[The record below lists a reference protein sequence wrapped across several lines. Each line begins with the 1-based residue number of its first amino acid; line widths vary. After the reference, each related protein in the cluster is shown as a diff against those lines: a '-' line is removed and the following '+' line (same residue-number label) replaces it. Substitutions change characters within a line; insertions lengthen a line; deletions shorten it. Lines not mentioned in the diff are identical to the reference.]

1 MYRYIIYSICL
12 SLITINLIFILVIS
26 LLKDKKKEL
35 SKREVENIAVL
46 IPARNE
52 SKVIEKLLISLVNQS
67 YKLNRSDIFVIVE
80 SKEDKTVDI
89 CEKYQVSYLIR
100 TDFSVKTKGKALD
113 EAIKKIINIKDYQMY
128 FIFDADNRL
137 ENNFIK
143 EMVNTY
149 KKGYLYSIGKR
160 ESTNLNY
167 NRFSYCS
174 GLLFSLLNDLGNMKR
189 QNKNK
194 NIIAS
199 GTGYYIAGDI
209 INKLQG
215 FPFNSLTE
223 DYEFSLY
230 ATLNHIPGYYNTNAV
245 FYDEQPTDKKTTYTQ
260 RSRWCKGFQETR
272 KKYMK
277 EIKLNK
283 RNISIYHEYIG
294 VNHYISLI
302 FVYALTL
309 ISSIA
314 LTIYNSINK
323 LDFQIDLIVT
333 ICLLLIPLFVL
344 SMIGLILTNK
354 INCKKILK
362 SYIYAIFYFPIY
374 IFQFVPIY
382 FIAKHK
388 AISWDVI
395 NHSGK

>member
-1 MYRYIIYSICL
+1 
-12 SLITINLIFILVIS
+12 
-26 LLKDKKKEL
+26 
-35 SKREVENIAVL
+35 
-46 IPARNE
+46 
-52 SKVIEKLLISLVNQS
+52 
-67 YKLNRSDIFVIVE
+67 
-80 SKEDKTVDI
+80 
-89 CEKYQVSYLIR
+89 
-100 TDFSVKTKGKALD
+100 
-113 EAIKKIINIKDYQMY
+113 
-128 FIFDADNRL
+128 
-137 ENNFIK
+137 
-143 EMVNTY
+143 
-149 KKGYLYSIGKR
+149 
-160 ESTNLNY
+160 
-167 NRFSYCS
+167 
-174 GLLFSLLNDLGNMKR
+174 MKR

-209 INKLQG
+209 INKFQG
-215 FPFNSLTE
+215 FPFDSLTE

-314 LTIYNSINK
+314 LTIYNSINMS
-323 LDFQIDLIVT
+323 IDDEEIEPEGPVD
-333 ICLLLIPLFVL
+333 L
-344 SMIGLILTNK
+344 SYRLVGGSLTE
-354 INCKKILK
+354 
-362 SYIYAIFYFPIY
+362 
-374 IFQFVPIY
+374 
-382 FIAKHK
+382 
-388 AISWDVI
+388 
-395 NHSGK
+395 SGDEKTVFHL

>member
-160 ESTNLNY
+160 E
-167 NRFSYCS
+167 F
-174 GLLFSLLNDLGNMKR
+174 
-189 QNKNK
+189 
-194 NIIAS
+194 
-199 GTGYYIAGDI
+199 
-209 INKLQG
+209 
-215 FPFNSLTE
+215 
-223 DYEFSLY
+223 
-230 ATLNHIPGYYNTNAV
+230 
-245 FYDEQPTDKKTTYTQ
+245 
-260 RSRWCKGFQETR
+260 
-272 KKYMK
+272 
-277 EIKLNK
+277 
-283 RNISIYHEYIG
+283 
-294 VNHYISLI
+294 
-302 FVYALTL
+302 
-309 ISSIA
+309 
-314 LTIYNSINK
+314 
-323 LDFQIDLIVT
+323 
-333 ICLLLIPLFVL
+333 
-344 SMIGLILTNK
+344 
-354 INCKKILK
+354 
-362 SYIYAIFYFPIY
+362 
-374 IFQFVPIY
+374 
-382 FIAKHK
+382 
-388 AISWDVI
+388 
-395 NHSGK
+395 